1 MSPSDNERGASRLIT
16 IKSKDNKYRVTQRG
30 RMDRLLFARA
40 IEAGDSMADEKIK
53 RWMNSWLAE
62 ARLAV
67 NEFMGLDD

>member
-1 MSPSDNERGASRLIT
+1 
-16 IKSKDNKYRVTQRG
+16 
-30 RMDRLLFARA
+30 
-40 IEAGDSMADEKIK
+40 MADEKIK